1 MIKHIPIIATTL
13 FCIILNA
20 QDRYITRN
28 GNVIFEASV
37 PSFEEIKA
45 VHKNTSALLNIKNGE
60 LAALILIKGFKFKI
74 ALMEEHFNENY
85 MDSDDFPKATFK
97 GKILNFDFKK
107 VSNEFKQF
115 ELEGI
120 LKIHGISKK
129 IKTSSNIKLNSKNI
143 LLIGKFKINPSDF
156 DIKIPSI
163 VSNKIAKKVFIDFN
177 FEIKPKE

>member
-1 MIKHIPIIATTL
+1 MIKHMSIIVITF

-20 QDRYITRN
+20 QERYITRN
-28 GNVIFEASV
+28 GNVIFEATV

-60 LAALILIKGFKFKI
+60 LAALILVKGFKFKI

-85 MDSDDFPKATFK
+85 IESDDFPKATFK
-97 GKILNFDFKK
+97 GKILNFDFKEI
-107 VSNEFKQF
+107 SDEFKQF
-115 ELEGI
+115 EIEGI

-129 IKTSSNIKLNSKNI
+129 IKTICNIKLNSKNI

-156 DIKIPSI
+156 DIKIPNI
-163 VSNKIAKKVFIDFN
+163 VSNKIAKNVFIDFN
-177 FEIKPKE
+177 FEMKPKE